1 MCVFRKCHSNGT
13 AVLSVLEDL
22 LTKSDQKPVSKLAL
36 LDLSS
41 AFDTLD
47 YAIQL
52 RRREST
58 LNFRSLGS
66 SIVLVWVVVK

>member
-1 MCVFRKCHSNGT
+1 MCVFRKCPSNGT
-13 AVLSVLEDL
+13 SVLSVLEDL
-22 LTKSDQKPVSKLAL
+22 TKSDQKLVSKLAL
-36 LDLSS
+36 LDESA

-47 YAIQL
+47 HAIQL

-58 LNFRSLGS
+58 LIFWSLGS

>member
-22 LTKSDQKPVSKLAL
+22 TKSDQKLVSKLAL
-36 LDLSS
+36 LDGS
-41 AFDTLD
+41 ATFDTLD
-47 YAIQL
+47 HAIQL

-58 LNFRSLGS
+58 LIFWSLGS